1 MANYLVEYYEKED
14 GSRPAE
20 QFILLQDDKMK
31 GKLFKE
37 LILLEELGPKLR
49 EPHSKSLGE
58 GIFEIRAKVGS
69 NITRVLYFF
78 VVGKRI
84 ILTHGFVKKTQAT
97 PPGEIEKAKHYRTD
111 YESRKER

>member
-37 LILLEELGPKLR
+37 LILP
-49 EPHSKSLGE
+49 
-58 GIFEIRAKVGS
+58 
-69 NITRVLYFF
+69 
-78 VVGKRI
+78 
-84 ILTHGFVKKTQAT
+84 
-97 PPGEIEKAKHYRTD
+97 
-111 YESRKER
+111 